1 MKTADIRRDY
11 QYGELR
17 RADLAA
23 EPFTQFEQWLAHA
36 LAEPSIPD
44 PTAMVLATVGADHQP
59 HQRTVLLKD
68 HGPEGFTFFTNLTS
82 HKAHDIAANPQVSL
96 LFQWLTL
103 SRQVMVSGRV
113 ARTTRAMDEQY
124 FASRPRDSQLGAW
137 TSQQSCV
144 LDTREALDAAFAKQV
159 AHFGEGEIPCPPHWG
174 GYRVLPVRFEFWQGR
189 PNRLHDRF
197 VYENADGSGWQIRRL
212 SP

>member
-17 RADLAA
+17 RTDLAD
-23 EPFTQFEQWLAHA
+23 EPFTQFEHWLSEA
-36 LAEPSIPD
+36 LQQPHIPD
-44 PTAMVLATVGADHQP
+44 PTAMVLATVNAQGQP

-68 HGPEGFTFFTNLTS
+68 HGEHGFTFFTNLDS
-82 HKAHDIAANPQVSL
+82 HKAADIKAMPRVSL
-96 LFQWLTL
+96 LFQWLSL
-103 SRQVMVSGRV
+103 SRQVIIQGAVT
-113 ARTTRAMDEQY
+113 RTDRETDELY

-137 TSQQSCV
+137 ASQQSHV
-144 LDTREALDAAFAKQV
+144 LAERHELDDAFAAQK
-159 AHFGEGEIPCPPHWG
+159 ARYGNEPIPCPPNWG
-174 GYRVLPVRFEFWQGR
+174 GFRVDAQYFEFWQGR

-197 VYENADGSGWQIRRL
+197 IYEKKPDDWCISRL